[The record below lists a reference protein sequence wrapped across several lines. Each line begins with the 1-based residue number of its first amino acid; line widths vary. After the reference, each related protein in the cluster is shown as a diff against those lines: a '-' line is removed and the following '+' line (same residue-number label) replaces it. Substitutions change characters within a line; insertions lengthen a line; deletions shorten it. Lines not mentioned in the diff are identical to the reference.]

1 MLQMS
6 DVERF
11 ELAPDYSIARII
23 NGCWQLTPD
32 HGGGPGSTKETLRI
46 FAELVDCGFTTFDCA
61 DIYIGV
67 EKTLG
72 DFRRSL
78 SDPDSIQI
86 HTKYAANRDTLHELT
101 AMDVDAAVDRS
112 LRRLG
117 VERLD
122 LLQYHWWN
130 YEVPGLETMTERLVR
145 ALEAGKIRCLGVTNF
160 DTAHVREIVDG
171 GANIISMQAQY
182 SLIDR
187 RPTKHMSRFAKEAG
201 IAMLPYGS
209 LAGGFLTEKYLDVK
223 PPSDMNRSLQKYR
236 LIIDEFGGWDAFQR
250 LLKLLSKIAGKH
262 DTKIG
267 AIATRWVLDQDCVG
281 AVILGTG
288 KKSRAKENLG
298 LSGLKLD
305 EEDHH
310 ALAELI
316 QNQPVAPGD
325 MYDLERDMEGPHSS
339 IIKMN
344 LHDDG
349 ENQ

>member
-11 ELAPDYSIARII
+11 DLAPGYSIARII

-32 HGGGPGSTKETLRI
+32 HGGGPGSTKETQRI
-46 FAELVDCGFTTFDCA
+46 FAELVDCGFTTFDGA
-61 DIYIGV
+61 DIYLGV

-101 AMDVDAAVDRS
+101 AKDVDAAVDRS

-130 YEVPGLETMTERLVR
+130 YEVPGLETTTERLVR
-145 ALEAGKIRCLGVTNF
+145 AQEAGKIRCLGVTNF
-160 DTAHVREIVDG
+160 DTAHVREIVAG
-171 GANIISMQAQY
+171 GANIVSMQAQY

-187 RPTKHMSRFAKEAG
+187 RPTKHFSSLAETEG
-201 IAMLPYGS
+201 IVMLPYGS
-209 LAGGFLTEKYLDVK
+209 LAGGFFTEKYLGLA

-262 DTKIG
+262 GTKIG

-288 KKSRAKENLG
+288 SKSRAKENLG
-298 LSGLKLD
+298 LSKLSLD

-310 ALAELI
+310 ALADLI
-316 QNQPVAPGD
+316 QSQPIATGD

-344 LHDDG
+344 LHDTD
-349 ENQ
+349 EKR